1 MARLKGYTKA
11 NQKTMKAEYGRQA
24 GKQVSLTAGLS
35 GDFIKAKMVLTADN
49 TEAVKN
55 AVNQAYAKA
64 LEKIGWLAEGYAKRL
79 CPVDTGRLRNSIA
92 HKIEVDEKA
101 VYIGTG
107 VEYAAYVE
115 LGAKGRKER
124 PYLRPAA
131 RDHMAEY
138 TKVVEKELETQ

>member
-1 MARLKGYTKA
+1 MAKGYTRA
-11 NQKTMKAEYGRQA
+11 NQKSMKAEFGKSA

-35 GDFIKAKMVLTADN
+35 GDYINAKLELQADN
-49 TEAVKN
+49 SEAVKN
-55 AVNQAYAKA
+55 ALNQALVRA

-92 HKIEVDEKA
+92 HKVDEGEKA

-107 VEYAAYVE
+107 VEYAPYVE
-115 LGAKGRKER
+115 LGARGRKER

-131 RDHMAEY
+131 RDHMDEY
-138 TKVVEKELETQ
+138 TKVVEKELESS